1 MPLGEEIRPYIPL
14 LRRYARALTGGQ
26 SRGDAL
32 VRMTLEAII
41 AAPHE
46 FVSPLST
53 RIALYRNFHKIWESS
68 YLLAFDDTEE
78 DDPFAQSASRRLSQI
93 TPLGRQILL
102 LNALEGFT
110 ISETAIIV
118 DSDEAVVEDMLR
130 ETISD
135 IDREARTSVL
145 IIEDEP
151 LIAMELERIVT
162 SLGHRVAAIAST
174 HSQAVEAFTNSD
186 AGLVLADVM
195 LADRSSGIDAVQDIL
210 DYAPVPVIFIT
221 AYPEKLLTGGR
232 TEPSFLISK
241 PFHEN
246 SVRAAISQCLYF
258 DTELVA

>member
-26 SRGDAL
+26 SHGDAL
-32 VRMTLEAII
+32 VRMTLEAIV

-46 FVSPLST
+46 FISPLGT
-53 RIALYRNFHKIWESS
+53 RLALYRHFHKIWQSS
-68 YLLAFDDTEE
+68 YLSSFDDAEE
-78 DDPFAQSASRRLSQI
+78 EYPFAQAASRRLSQM
-93 TPLGRQILL
+93 TPLGRQVLL

-118 DSDEAVVEDMLR
+118 DREDDVVQDMLR

-151 LIAMELERIVT
+151 LIAMELEQIVIN
-162 SLGHRVAAIAST
+162 LGHRVAGIAST
-174 HSQAVEAFTNSD
+174 HRQAVEAFTNSD

-195 LADRSSGIDAVQDIL
+195 LADKSSGIDAVQDIL
-210 DYAPVPVIFIT
+210 EYAPVPVIFIT
-221 AYPEKLLTGGR
+221 AYPERLLTGGR
-232 TEPSFLISK
+232 MEPSFLISK